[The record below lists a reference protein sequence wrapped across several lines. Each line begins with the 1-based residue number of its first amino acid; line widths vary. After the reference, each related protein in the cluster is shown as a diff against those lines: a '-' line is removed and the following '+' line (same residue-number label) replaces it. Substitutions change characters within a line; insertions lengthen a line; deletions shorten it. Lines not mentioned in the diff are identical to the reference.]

1 MNLKETKVM
10 ADVKYQAREN
20 YVVIRRQK
28 FDRVRGLAMP
38 DISNVGKQFVVES
51 VGPKVE
57 GLKEG
62 DEVMILGQ
70 KGQEYADLP
79 GEPDLLVIDARLV
92 PYVIHR
98 TKEE

>member
-1 MNLKETKVM
+1 MSK
-10 ADVKYQAREN
+10 VKYQAREG
-20 YVVIRRQK
+20 YAIIRRNK
-28 FDRVRGLAMP
+28 FDKVRGIAMP
-38 DISNVGKQFVVES
+38 DISNDGKQFIIES

-57 GLKEG
+57 GLEEG
-62 DEVMILGQ
+62 DEVMILGV

-98 TKEE
+98 SEE